1 MIDSVTTLLRVVEM
15 AAVLAMG
22 CALYLF
28 SHGERRRVLRLWSA
42 GAVCFV
48 VREGAFLALQRAGD
62 VPLQRV
68 AYLAIPASVA
78 EFALIVLVVA
88 GALELRRASAVPPR
102 RLAMWIGGATVLATL
117 LSLLPGIT
125 TRTAQGWSGVLAIAC
140 AVAILVAAVP
150 VARVQGAGPLQGK
163 RVLLAIVPLLVL
175 ERIASGYAQLASH
188 QRWPTPGWLAWLP
201 LMELLLIA
209 VGLLATVVLLLERE
223 QAETREQ
230 SAAAADAQ
238 RALADGQ
245 VWFQEMINGSTDI
258 VTMLNE
264 SATILYES
272 PSLGRVVGWKA
283 EDLVGQSGLT
293 YVHDDDREAT
303 AAAFFRVVRR
313 EAATARVKYRF
324 RARDGRYRI
333 LESEGRE
340 IAPSG
345 GERRFVV
352 TSRDVTEREELEERL
367 LHSEKMESVGRL
379 AGGVAHDF
387 NNLLTVVLSNAQMA
401 ADELPLSSP
410 LRDLVESIREAA
422 QRGTALTRQL
432 LAFARK
438 QAATPA
444 ALDLG
449 GMVKGLG
456 RLLQRLLGERVAL
469 GVRLD
474 PALWRIWM
482 DPGQL
487 EQVLV
492 NLAVNARDA
501 MPEGG
506 RLTVTARN
514 ETLPATEAWS
524 RGLTPGDNVHVV
536 VTDTGHGMDESTRV
550 RVFEPFFTTK
560 GDRGTGLGLATSLGI
575 VQQAGG
581 AIWVESE
588 PGRGA
593 AFHLLLPRYAEPLE
607 AATPPPARATASAPA
622 TVLVVEDDEGVR
634 RVAARS
640 LRRAGYGVL
649 SASSGPEAL
658 RLAAEHGGPIDLLLS
673 DVGLPGMSGPELAD
687 RLVAARPGLRVA
699 FVSGYAPGEAERASV
714 PAGAAPV
721 LPKPYVPEDLVAWVA
736 GLVGEAPGPVTSPAS
751 SPASSGR

>member
-387 NNLLTVVLSNAQMA
+387 NNLLTVIMSN
-401 ADELPLSSP
+401 
-410 LRDLVESIREAA
+410 
-422 QRGTALTRQL
+422 TALARATVPANHPAATDLEQIADAAGRAARLTSQL
-432 LAFARK
+432 LAFSRR
-438 QAATPA
+438 QA
-444 ALDLG
+444 
-449 GMVKGLG
+449 VE
-456 RLLQRLLGERVAL
+456 LQRVDLNAVVTRLVDMLRRLVGERVTL
-469 GVRLD
+469 DIDLD
-474 PALWRIWM
+474 PTVPATM
-482 DPGQL
+482 VDVGQV
-487 EQVLV
+487 EQVMV
-492 NLAVNARDA
+492 NLVVNARDA
-501 MPEGG
+501 VEPRGG
-506 RLTVTARN
+506 GTIAIRTRRLVVEAPLTRSN
-514 ETLPATEAWS
+514 ETVA
-524 RGLTPGDNVHVV
+524 PGGYVSLEVA
-536 VTDTGHGMDESTRV
+536 DTGGGVAATMRDHL
-550 RVFEPFFTTK
+550 FEPFCTTK
-560 GDRGTGLGLATSLGI
+560 EPGKGTGLGLATCYGI
-575 VQQAGG
+575 VKRHGG
-581 AIWVESE
+581 HIWYED
-588 PGRGA
+588 GA
-593 AFHLLLPRYAEPLE
+593 AGAVFMVCFPAA
-607 AATPPPARATASAPA
+607 AATAAAPA
-622 TVLVVEDDEGVR
+622 LPELPSLDGLRGQERVLVVEDDLMVR
-634 RVAARS
+634 QTT
-640 LRRAGYGVL
+640 RRILIEFGYEVVEAPDGD
-649 SASSGPEAL
+649 AAL
-658 RLAAEHGGPIDLLLS
+658 RLLDTMATPDVVITDLVMPSLDGVELS
-673 DVGLPGMSGPELAD
+673 ARLRQRWPQLPVIL
-687 RLVAARPGLRVA
+687 
-699 FVSGYAPGEAERASV
+699 VSGYTNRPESV
-714 PAGAAPV
+714 RQ
-721 LPKPYVPEDLVAWVA
+721 
-736 GLVGEAPGPVTSPAS
+736 AS
-751 SPASSGR
+751 SHITRYLSKPFSPTELLQLVRGMLDAEEVATA

>member
-1 MIDSVTTLLRVVEM
+1 MAVAPGRVHDALVANSSQRTGEALAPPDPGRRAHDALRAIAEATGPATGEAFFLALVEGLVAALEVKNAFVAVLDDPAAPTRARTLAAAWDGRIAPNFAYELAGTPCEHVLAEGASAFHNGGVARLFPRDAALVGRGIEAYLGVPVRARDGARLGLIVVTHDAPIDERLEPRAVVQIFAARVGAELERIRAEEALRTERDFSRAVLDTGVTAVLVVAPDGRVVFASER
-15 AAVLAMG
+15 AARIVGIPADRLVSRPIDLAAWQASG
-22 CALYLF
+22 PDGRPLGPDEARARLA
-28 SHGERRRVLRLWSA
+28 SGEPFAGVTVTHATGRGARRVLRVNGAPLGA
-42 GAVCFV
+42 GA
-48 VREGAFLALQRAGD
+48 GAAMVLSVEDVTDWQR
-62 VPLQRV
+62 
-68 AYLAIPASVA
+68 
-78 EFALIVLVVA
+78 
-88 GALELRRASAVPPR
+88 LE
-102 RLAMWIGGATVLATL
+102 
-117 LSLLPGIT
+117 
-125 TRTAQGWSGVLAIAC
+125 
-140 AVAILVAAVP
+140 
-150 VARVQGAGPLQGK
+150 
-163 RVLLAIVPLLVL
+163 
-175 ERIASGYAQLASH
+175 EQLAH
-188 QRWPTPGWLAWLP
+188 
-201 LMELLLIA
+201 
-209 VGLLATVVLLLERE
+209 
-223 QAETREQ
+223 
-230 SAAAADAQ
+230 AQ
-238 RALADGQ
+238 RLEAL
-245 VWFQEMINGSTDI
+245 
-258 VTMLNE
+258 
-264 SATILYES
+264 
-272 PSLGRVVGWKA
+272 
-283 EDLVGQSGLT
+283 
-293 YVHDDDREAT
+293 
-303 AAAFFRVVRR
+303 
-313 EAATARVKYRF
+313 
-324 RARDGRYRI
+324 
-333 LESEGRE
+333 
-340 IAPSG
+340 
-345 GERRFVV
+345 
-352 TSRDVTEREELEERL
+352 
-367 LHSEKMESVGRL
+367 GRL